1 EKHALGTA
9 PRANRRQTPL
19 ANPVVHR
26 PPGHTEQLRRMV
38 QQHAST
44 LKISAVRSD
53 RGFRRVHQHPLKQK
67 PECDGATG
75 TVNATAGSRFDRVSM
90 YDLDAS
96 GNLILPWVVAS
107 H

>member
-1 EKHALGTA
+1 MLTPIVPEVL
-9 PRANRRQTPL
+9 RAKVGVFVDLYLKTEQVKQQ
-19 ANPVVHR
+19 A
-26 PPGHTEQLRRMV
+26 EQLRRMV

-75 TVNATAGSRFDRVSM
+75 TVNATARPS
-90 YDLDAS
+90 
-96 GNLILPWVVAS
+96 I
-107 H
+107 